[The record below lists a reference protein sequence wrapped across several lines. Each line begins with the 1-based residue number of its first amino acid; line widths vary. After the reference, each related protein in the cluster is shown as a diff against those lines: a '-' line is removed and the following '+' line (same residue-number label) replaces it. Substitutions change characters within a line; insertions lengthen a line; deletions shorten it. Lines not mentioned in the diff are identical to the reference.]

1 MYKTILV
8 PTDGSDLSNEAVK
21 EAAKLA
27 VFHGA
32 SLHILHVRAQ
42 HDRPLYSDGSAIRYV
57 PKKTEKEQE
66 QTAEAAL
73 LAKAAKLALKHG
85 AKSETQFVTNNSP
98 YEAIIK
104 SGKKLG
110 VDLIVMAS
118 HGRRGL
124 SAMLLGS
131 ETQKLLT
138 HTKIPV
144 LVVR

>member
-27 VFHGA
+27 VFHSA
-32 SLHILHVRAQ
+32 KLHILHVQAH

-57 PKKTEKEQE
+57 PKKTAKEQE
-66 QTAEAAL
+66 ESAEQAL
-73 LAKAAKLALKHG
+73 LAKAAKLALKNG
-85 AKSETQFVTNNSP
+85 TKAETQFVINNSP
-98 YEAIIK
+98 FEAIIK
-104 SGKKLG
+104 AAKKLDA
-110 VDLIVMAS
+110 DLIVMAS